1 MSKNILNEE
10 IALMKK
16 LFDIKGGFIISEQAD
31 LGYDIA
37 TIQAELNNTNSDE
50 KKIVDILKNYKD
62 KASFKNF
69 LDQYKSKSGKDFA
82 TDIYKAIQPYSDKTE
97 WNDLKAHL
105 ATFGITLGNSIN
117 NKTRTYSATFG
128 GLDGQA
134 PEQKGNDRQTNINNV
149 FCNVKGGVIILPNS
163 KQNNVKWEDYKKVY
177 KLNQN
182 EILAAAKTC
191 PNAELSKTVKTNKNT
206 NVDVNNRFT
215 KSASSLGI
223 KNAKM
228 DVQSL
233 QTILNQ
239 LSGTQS
245 STVATGGQQ
254 PDLAALQN
262 TLNQLTTS

>member
-37 TIQAELNNTNSDE
+37 TIQAELNNTNSEE

-82 TDIYKAIQPYSDKTE
+82 TDIYKAIQPYNDKTE

-117 NKTRTYSATFG
+117 NKTR
-128 GLDGQA
+128 
-134 PEQKGNDRQTNINNV
+134 
-149 FCNVKGGVIILPNS
+149 
-163 KQNNVKWEDYKKVY
+163 
-177 KLNQN
+177 
-182 EILAAAKTC
+182 
-191 PNAELSKTVKTNKNT
+191 
-206 NVDVNNRFT
+206 
-215 KSASSLGI
+215 
-223 KNAKM
+223 
-228 DVQSL
+228 
-233 QTILNQ
+233 
-239 LSGTQS
+239 
-245 STVATGGQQ
+245 
-254 PDLAALQN
+254 
-262 TLNQLTTS
+262 